1 MNFIIIL
8 ITLFRMSSNKI
19 DYIMLFDTSGSMQ
32 NLYAN
37 GYVKQ
42 AGQAFLENIKEKN
55 PEKNVVFASFSHIIT
70 IDKPI
75 TAKDAIFPD
84 YSADPQGMTALYKA
98 VCESVN
104 AFSLSDKGVL
114 LIITD
119 GCNTTYDE
127 YKRDFQETLSKIQK
141 AGWEVCFIGSDQNVV
156 KSGIDSGIPA
166 RCCASF
172 DSSKPETLVYL
183 SRAVSQTV
191 SSQVAGVQ
199 LDIRSLSMPYRF
211 HSKSS
216 DVLLEE
222 VIESSDPIEPLL
234 QAPFSPPIYGS
245 VSTLRR
251 SVCGD

>member
-1 MNFIIIL
+1 MFTYKTSFINKMHHFIIEDGY
-8 ITLFRMSSNKI
+8 N
-19 DYIMLFDTSGSMQ
+19 TS
-32 NLYAN
+32 
-37 GYVKQ
+37 
-42 AGQAFLENIKEKN
+42 
-55 PEKNVVFASFSHIIT
+55 
-70 IDKPI
+70 
-75 TAKDAIFPD
+75 
-84 YSADPQGMTALYKA
+84 
-98 VCESVN
+98 
-104 AFSLSDKGVL
+104 
-114 LIITD
+114 
-119 GCNTTYDE
+119 YDE
-127 YKRDFQETLSKIQK
+127 YKRDFQETLAKIQK
-141 AGWEVCFIGSDQNVV
+141 DGWEVCFIGSDQNVV
-156 KSGIDSGIPA
+156 KSGIDAGIPA

-211 HSKSS
+211 DSKSS
-216 DVLLEE
+216 DVLVEE